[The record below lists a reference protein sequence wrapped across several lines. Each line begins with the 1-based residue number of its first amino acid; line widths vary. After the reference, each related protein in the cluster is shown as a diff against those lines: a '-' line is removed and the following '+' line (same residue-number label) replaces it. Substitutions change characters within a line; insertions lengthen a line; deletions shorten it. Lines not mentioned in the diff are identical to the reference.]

1 MDTILFL
8 AQTEEDGTLGK
19 PALEALGA
27 AVELT
32 QALSGTLVAA
42 LYGAKTQPAADAIAN
57 CGASRFLA
65 VAGED
70 FASARYATDAAACEA
85 LLRAAQATLVITAAT
100 SRSSRVMAGVTLR
113 VGGCVDTHVSAI
125 AADSASVTLTRW
137 FYRQRIEASL
147 TRTQRPWVLLLDP
160 GAHAAWQG
168 ENGSVSPELITV
180 PVTESMKRM
189 AVRGMITPPADQQ
202 TIRPD
207 AKLLFVAGA
216 GWTKKQKDGQTHVP
230 EAEALIVDFLHKSK
244 ASLGSSKSLVELTGE
259 NQSALRFMSHLNQVG
274 QTGATPRHPKG
285 LSTCCH
291 GEEPHTVGWRFIG
304 ERRAINLDPNCGW
317 ARGKADVLYVADAF
331 EVMSKV
337 NALLLP
343 SGC

>member
-8 AQTEEDGTLGK
+8 AHTEEDGTLGK
-19 PALEALGA
+19 PALEALA
-27 AVELT
+27 AAMELNT
-32 QALSGTLVAA
+32 ELLGTLVAA
-42 LYGAKTQPAADAIAN
+42 LYGAKVQPAADAIAN

-65 VAGED
+65 VAGDD
-70 FASARYATDAAACEA
+70 FATARYATDAAACEA
-85 LLRAAQATLVITAAT
+85 LLRAAQATIVITAAT
-100 SRSSRVMAGVTLR
+100 SRSSRVMAGVTHRL
-113 VGGCVDTHVSAI
+113 GGCIDSHVTSI
-125 AADSASVTLTRW
+125 AADSGSVTLTRW

-160 GAHAAWQG
+160 GVRSPWQG
-168 ENGSVSPELITV
+168 ASGSATPELITV
-180 PVTESMKRM
+180 PVNASMTRT
-189 AVRGMITPPADQQ
+189 AARGIITPPADQQ

-216 GWTKKQKDGQTHVP
+216 GWTKKQKDGQPHVP
-230 EAEALIVDFLHKSK
+230 EAEAIIVDFLQKSK

-337 NALLLP
+337 NALLG
-343 SGC
+343 S